1 MIGDKTKR
9 SEDED
14 DETLREGNVVF
25 EERMNRRD
33 GLVEYAG
40 TVDGDEASDPPAATP
55 SDQPS
60 ENR

>member
-1 MIGDKTKR
+1 MIGDEKNR
-9 SEDED
+9 VDEEDEM
-14 DETLREGNVVF
+14 LREGNIVI